1 MRTVLGMSHFHPFLK
16 LFIYI
21 ARAPDMF
28 LCLLLYIT
36 RARINR
42 KRFVKAKNLRHAPTS
57 SLFHGRQHTKKHPQI
72 HRKRQFCGCMLTL
85 FARGDLRKYNGFTK
99 V

>member
-1 MRTVLGMSHFHPFLK
+1 MRTVLGMSHFRPFLK

-42 KRFVKAKNLRHAPTS
+42 KRFVKAKNLRHAPYLIALPRPS
-57 SLFHGRQHTKKHPQI
+57 AHKKTPANPP
-72 HRKRQFCGCMLTL
+72 K
-85 FARGDLRKYNGFTK
+85 AAVLRVYAFPLREG
-99 V
+99 